1 MENEREVKESNNMVN
16 GKCIVNLNTNKRKNS
31 GFNRS
36 RKYEDLS

>member
-1 MENEREVKESNNMVN
+1 MENKREIKESNNMVN

-31 GFNRS
+31 SLNKS